1 MLVNATRFIFHTV
14 PPLRGEEKVHSGSVD
29 TKLCVAIP
37 ASLVADTPH
46 LREKTGK
53 LGTIARACAIFG
65 THEII
70 LYPDGA
76 QRERAEDMQLCE
88 QILGFIETPQYL
100 RRKLFGLSPSLKYA
114 GILPPLQIP
123 PHDVPR
129 SIRDCKEGDVR
140 EGVVV
145 ARNGGSL
152 DVDVGLERTLECR
165 GALQVGTRITVRLTN
180 VGRNLI
186 GEITDPTKISISQPD
201 IQPIYWGYRVYKTE
215 SLGKV
220 LKDQSWG
227 LKVGT
232 SRYGVP
238 VQEVLPSLSKALKT
252 SHSVLV
258 AFGSPRMGLRE
269 ILKHENLDP
278 KDVFDFFVNTVPDQ
292 QTVTVRT
299 EEAVLVSL
307 GILNLAG
314 NLAG

>member
-1 MLVNATRFIFHTV
+1 M
-14 PPLRGEEKVHSGSVD
+14 HSESVD

-46 LREKTGK
+46 LREKTAK

-76 QRERAEDMQLCE
+76 QQERADMELCE

-100 RRKLFGLSPSLKYA
+100 RKRLFGLSPSLKYA

-129 SIRDCKEGDVR
+129 SIRDCKEGNVR

-145 ARNGGSL
+145 ARHGGSL
-152 DVDVGLERTLECR
+152 DIDVGLERTLECR

-180 VGRNLI
+180 VGRNLV
-186 GEITDPTKISISQPD
+186 GELTDPTKTSIYQGYRAPV
-201 IQPIYWGYRVYKTE
+201 YWGYKVTKIQ
-215 SLGKV
+215 SLGRLLRQHRYV
-220 LKDQSWG
+220 SI
-227 LKVGT
+227 GT
-232 SRYGVP
+232 SRYGTPLSDLWRPIQKAVQSQP
-238 VQEVLPSLSKALKT
+238 VLL
-252 SHSVLV
+252 
-258 AFGSPRMGLRE
+258 AFGAPKRGLQE
-269 ILKHENLDP
+269 ILQEERMNAKEA
-278 KDVFDFFVNTVPDQ
+278 FDFFVNTVPDQ

-299 EEAVLVSL
+299 EEAILVTL
-307 GILNLAG
+307 GLLNAMKTVT
-314 NLAG
+314 

>member
-1 MLVNATRFIFHTV
+1 MLFNATRFIFHTV

-46 LREKTGK
+46 LREKTAK

-76 QRERAEDMQLCE
+76 QQERADMELCE
-88 QILGFIETPQYL
+88 QILGFVETPQYL
-100 RRKLFGLSPSLKYA
+100 RKRLFGLSPSLKYA
-114 GILPPLQIP
+114 GILPPLQTP

-129 SIRDCKEGDVR
+129 SIRDCREGDVR

-145 ARNGGSL
+145 ARHGGSL

-165 GALQVGTRITVRLTN
+165 GALQVGTRTTVRLTN
-180 VGRNLI
+180 VGRNLV

-201 IQPIYWGYRVYKTE
+201 IQPIYWGYRVSKAE

-220 LKDQSWG
+220 LKNRPWG

-232 SRYGVP
+232 SRYGVL
-238 VQEVLPSLSKALKT
+238 VQEALHSLSKALKT
-252 SHSVLV
+252 SRS
-258 AFGSPRMGLRE
+258 
-269 ILKHENLDP
+269 
-278 KDVFDFFVNTVPDQ
+278 
-292 QTVTVRT
+292 
-299 EEAVLVSL
+299 
-307 GILNLAG
+307 
-314 NLAG
+314 

>member
-1 MLVNATRFIFHTV
+1 MN
-14 PPLRGEEKVHSGSVD
+14 SGSVD

-46 LREKTGK
+46 LREKTAK

-70 LYPDGA
+70 LYPDSA
-76 QRERAEDMQLCE
+76 QKEQADGMRLCE

-100 RRKLFGLSPSLKYA
+100 RKKLFGLSPSFKYA

-123 PHDVPR
+123 SHDVPR

-140 EGVVV
+140 EGVIV
-145 ARNGGSL
+145 ARHGESL

-165 GALQVGTRITVRLTN
+165 GALQVGTRITVRLTS
-180 VGRNLI
+180 VGSNLV
-186 GEITDPTKISISQPD
+186 GEIADPTKISISQPN
-201 IQPIYWGYRVYKTE
+201 IQPIYWGYRVHKAE

-220 LKDQSWG
+220 LKGQPWG

-238 VQEVLPSLSKALKT
+238 VQDVLPSLSKALKT
-252 SHSVLV
+252 SRSTLV
-258 AFGSPRMGLRE
+258 AFGSPKKGLGE
-269 ILKHENLDP
+269 ILKHEKLDP
-278 KDVFDFFVNTVPDQ
+278 KDVFDFFVNTAPGQ

-307 GILNLAG
+307 GILNLAR

>member
-1 MLVNATRFIFHTV
+1 
-14 PPLRGEEKVHSGSVD
+14 VHSEGVD
-29 TKLCVAIP
+29 SKLCVAIP
-37 ASLVADTPH
+37 GSLVADTPH
-46 LREKTGK
+46 LREKTAK

-70 LYPDGA
+70 PYQDGA
-76 QRERAEDMQLCE
+76 QQERTEEVDLCE
-88 QILGFIETPQYL
+88 RILKFIETPQYL
-100 RRKLFGLSPSLKYA
+100 RKTLFGLSPSLKYV

-123 PHDVPR
+123 SHDVPR

-145 ARNGGSL
+145 AQHAGSL
-152 DVDVGLERTLECR
+152 DVDVGLERTLECS
-165 GALQVGTRITVRLTN
+165 GSLQVGSRITVRLTN
-180 VGRNLI
+180 VARNLV
-186 GEITDPTKISISQPD
+186 GEIIDPTKISISGGD
-201 IQPIYWGYRVYKTE
+201 MHTIYWGYRVYKAE

-220 LKDQSWG
+220 LKDRLWG

-238 VQEVLPSLSKALKT
+238 VQDVLPSLSKALKT

-258 AFGSPRMGLRE
+258 AFGSPRMGLGE
-269 ILKHENLDP
+269 ILKHEKLDP
-278 KDVFDFFVNTVPDQ
+278 KDVFDFFLNTASGQ
-292 QTVTVRT
+292 QTATVRT

-307 GILNLAG
+307 GILNLAR